1 MNTTFVLAMTLLS
14 GCSLISGISNSC
26 IDNKADGSR
35 ICTMID
41 TNQNVTTRTV
51 ERDNKLFI
59 STCSYGSC
67 TDFKQVVANPDN
79 PAATLK

>member
-1 MNTTFVLAMTLLS
+1 MKTLALPSIILLS
-14 GCSLISGISNSC
+14 GCSLITGISNSC
-26 IDNKADGSR
+26 IDNKSDGSR

-59 STCSYGSC
+59 STCSYGNC
-67 TDFKQVVANPDN
+67 TDFKQVVATPAS
-79 PAATLK
+79 PAATPK

>member
-1 MNTTFVLAMTLLS
+1 MRITTPLAVLLLS

-26 IDNKADGSR
+26 IDNKNDGSR

-51 ERDNKLFI
+51 ERDSKLFI
-59 STCSYGSC
+59 STCSYGNC
-67 TDFKQVVANPDN
+67 TDFKEVVANPGT
-79 PAATLK
+79 TLK